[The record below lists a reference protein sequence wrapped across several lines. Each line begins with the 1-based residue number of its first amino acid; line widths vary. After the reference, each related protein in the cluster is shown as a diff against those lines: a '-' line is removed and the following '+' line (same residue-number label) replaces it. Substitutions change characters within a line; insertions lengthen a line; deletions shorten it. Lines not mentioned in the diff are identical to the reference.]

1 MKPEYTYFCREM
13 SATEIR
19 IGKWKVARKRFR
31 LGIAAFLILSLLV
44 FAKSILGMIGNY
56 LIVED
61 PKSKVDAIFVLSG
74 NSLDRGAEAAKLWKE
89 GWAPKLV
96 CLGGEPHSA
105 LELYG
110 IHDLS
115 FEMTRKVLREHE
127 IPESAIDSLPEGTS
141 TAEEFEAITR
151 YCKSHQMK
159 KIMVVSSLFHTR
171 RIDEFFR
178 LRLYFEGIEMVLR
191 GAKESGFKEESWWV
205 AEPGLLF
212 VNSEYIKMAYYHL
225 RY

>member
-1 MKPEYTYFCREM
+1 MAASK
-13 SATEIR
+13 IH
-19 IGKWKVARKRFR
+19 IGKFEITRGRFK
-31 LGIAAFLILSLLV
+31 LLLAFFLLV
-44 FAKSILGMIGNY
+44 LLLLFRTTILGAIGGY
-56 LIVED
+56 LMVED
-61 PKSKVDAIFVLSG
+61 EKSKVDAIFVLSG

-89 GWAPKLV
+89 GWGPRIV

-105 LELYG
+105 LELYD

-141 TAEEFEAITR
+141 TYEEFVAITR
-151 YCKSHQMK
+151 YCKAHDMK

-171 RIDEFFR
+171 RIDTFFR
-178 LRLYFEGIEMVLR
+178 LGLHFEGIEMVLR
-191 GAKESGFKEESWWV
+191 GAKESGFDELKWWK
-205 AEPGLLF
+205 AEAGLLF

-225 RY
+225 KY